1 MWGWFVARGCAA
13 RGGACILYRLVVVT
27 VGQVAYC
34 SQNRPPIPTNTPPP
48 NQTKQ
53 PTNPQGARALRFV
66 RKVPLLK
73 GLSDNDLLRV
83 AERMPERV
91 YKDGQALIR
100 YGERG
105 DEMYL
110 IRYGKVGG
118 WMDRVDGL
126 GDGWM
131 GGWME
136 GVWMGGRVDVGGGG
150 LGWLHWLVECCVGRL
165 DT

>member
-1 MWGWFVARGCAA
+1 
-13 RGGACILYRLVVVT
+13 
-27 VGQVAYC
+27 
-34 SQNRPPIPTNTPPP
+34 
-48 NQTKQ
+48 
-53 PTNPQGARALRFV
+53 V

-91 YKDGQALIR
+91 YADGAALIR

-118 WMDRVDGL
+118 A
-126 GDGWM
+126 
-131 GGWME
+131 E
-136 GVWMGGRVDVGGGG
+136 
-150 LGWLHWLVECCVGRL
+150 
-165 DT
+165 

>member
-1 MWGWFVARGCAA
+1 M
-13 RGGACILYRLVVVT
+13 
-27 VGQVAYC
+27 
-34 SQNRPPIPTNTPPP
+34 
-48 NQTKQ
+48 
-53 PTNPQGARALRFV
+53 

-91 YKDGQALIR
+91 YADGQHLIR

-118 WMDRVDGL
+118 CLDGR
-126 GDGWM
+126 GAFFCGWTAS
-131 GGWME
+131 
-136 GVWMGGRVDVGGGG
+136 
-150 LGWLHWLVECCVGRL
+150 H
-165 DT
+165 TT